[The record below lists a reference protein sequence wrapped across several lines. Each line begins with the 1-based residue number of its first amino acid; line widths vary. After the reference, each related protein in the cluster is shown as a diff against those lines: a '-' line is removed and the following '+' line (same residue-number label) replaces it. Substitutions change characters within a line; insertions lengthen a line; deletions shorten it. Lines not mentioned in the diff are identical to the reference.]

1 MYCMIGI
8 KKKYIHYLLAL
19 ILCVLF
25 SHTRTFAEWINS
37 FDQFFGIVSE
47 DLFTFSPTDKNADN
61 MISLYCS
68 SVMKAGAF
76 KRNDND
82 GFVYDPAYSSF
93 VYLLCKKHSIT
104 SKPKDYFKR
113 TTFVELWL
121 TDNGYCPSSFDCAF
135 ATIVPK
141 LFNDIMTDYTNIKEA
156 NLYGLIG
163 DFTMDKEIEDQA
175 NVYSQAFFG
184 VDICQKK
191 DRSYPSTCRDM
202 KSYIRKAKNM
212 MSKLDIL
219 SWSAILSMKPI
230 KKEGDCSAQNTTRD
244 LFYCWLF
251 DTWASFFSFVN
262 LSYNELFYY
271 RLFMAYYLLTLQKNP
286 GILAENDFL
295 HNYDKILK
303 TFSTQYMW
311 SKSAL
316 SLTFRM
322 LRDVYVSFPFHIGFL
337 MYQEDLD
344 GFGVSLA
351 GIAPPI
357 YTLHD
362 KLRNVQKSE

>member
-1 MYCMIGI
+1 MASM

-25 SHTRTFAEWINS
+25 AHTRTFAES
-37 FDQFFGIVSE
+37 PKTFDQFFTSISDSLFASSATVKDGE
-47 DLFTFSPTDKNADN
+47 DMVRT
-61 MISLYCS
+61 YCS
-68 SVMKAGAF
+68 AVMNAGVF

-82 GFVYDPAYSSF
+82 GFIYDPAYSSF
-93 VYLLCKKHSIT
+93 VYLLCEQSIK
-104 SKPKDYFKR
+104 SKLSETYFKR
-113 TTFVELWL
+113 TTFTELWL
-121 TDNGYCPSSFDCAF
+121 TDNGYCPSSSDCAF

-156 NLYGLIG
+156 NLYGLIW

-219 SWSAILSMKPI
+219 SGSAILSMKPI
-230 KKEGDCSAQNTTRD
+230 EKESDCSAQNTTHD
-244 LFYCWLF
+244 LLYCWLF
-251 DTWASFFSFVN
+251 DTWASFLSFVN

-271 RLFMAYYLLTLQKNP
+271 RLFMTYYLLTLQSNP
-286 GILAENDFL
+286 GILAKNDFL